1 MKLDLSNSRV
11 QAAKSGLA
19 RLLAAEGLK
28 IKWSRGIS
36 TAAFDTKT
44 RAIHMPIWTNASQ
57 ELVDMLCIHET
68 GHALHTKID
77 PEALVKRI
85 NAKTKDA
92 IKTIHTVWNVLEDIR
107 INELQKIKYP
117 GSRHDF
123 LVGYKERYDR
133 NDYGGNID
141 FINKQSFLDRL
152 NVHFKVPGVIVNFN
166 PEEEALVKRIG
177 KICMESEVESMI
189 YEVLD
194 LLRKQ
199 QQSSLL
205 SANDGDQGEGDEKS
219 EMKIGILTNEKPK
232 KGEKKE
238 ENSDSDDDFDALIDM
253 RDEESDEED
262 SADESGDDDGDG
274 DNGSDGSDET
284 GDKDSGKSKDGK
296 SDKDGEKKSGKG
308 DSKDGDDSKDGETDK
323 DGSGSS
329 DKEGETKK
337 ESKSESKGD
346 GKGSG
351 LGKPLPVIK
360 FITVDAENE
369 SVSNYIKKNF
379 ENAMPD
385 DYEDR
390 KINITDIEKTLNLNA
405 YREFKEESR
414 MFINAMVSEFE
425 MKKNANAF
433 ARMTESKTGILN
445 MNKIYAYRISE
456 DVFKRSSQVPDG
468 KNHGFVFLLDT
479 SSSMQDYM
487 RDTQKQLV
495 IFALFARRIGVPF
508 EIYSFGGWNGATI
521 FRLVTS
527 DMNNVEFDQ
536 RCATM
541 LDARAH
547 GVHASGGTPL
557 NGALVNM
564 VSICEKFLARKK
576 VDIFNMVTLT
586 DGGAGDA
593 TIGSSGFFD
602 NKTGKTIMPGKNKV
616 KNSTDACLHLIKN
629 RLECFYPETSI
640 SILNFNIQP
649 QTVLLGYNDL
659 NGYSEKFFIHPQ
671 DMRKN
676 EMDISASNKGA
687 ELAYKTAISNT
698 AKYMKFLKNFASRVA
713 QTA

>member
-19 RLLAAEGLK
+19 RLLANEGLK
-28 IKWSRGIS
+28 IKWQMGIS

-44 RAIHMPIWTNASQ
+44 RAIYMPIWNNALP

-68 GHALHTKID
+68 GHALHTKAD
-77 PEALVKRI
+77 PEALTKRI

-92 IKTIHTVWNVLEDIR
+92 IQTIHTVWNVLEDIR

-123 LVGYKERYDR
+123 HVGYKERYKR

-141 FINKQSFLDRL
+141 FINNQSFVDRL
-152 NVHFKVPGVIVNFN
+152 NVHFKVPGVMVKFN

-177 KICMESEVESMI
+177 KICTENEVESMI

-194 LLRKQ
+194 ILRKQ
-199 QQSSLL
+199 QQSSAL
-205 SANDGDQGEGDEKS
+205 SPNDGNQGEEESG
-219 EMKIGILTNEKPK
+219 MKIGVLTNKKPK
-232 KGEKKE
+232 KGDEQE
-238 ENSDSDDDFDALIDM
+238 ESESYDDLDALIDM
-253 RDEESDEED
+253 RDEESDE
-262 SADESGDDDGDG
+262 DESGDKDDASGD
-274 DNGSDGSDET
+274 DGSDGSEESD
-284 GDKDSGKSKDGK
+284 GKDSGKSKDGK
-296 SDKDGEKKSGKG
+296 SEKDGDKKSGKG
-308 DSKDGDDSKDGETDK
+308 DSKEGDKDDESDDGEGSGKDGKSEK
-323 DGSGSS
+323 
-329 DKEGETKK
+329 ETKT
-337 ESKSESKGD
+337 ESKGG
-346 GKGSG
+346 GKGAG
-351 LGKPLPVIK
+351 LGKPLPIIK
-360 FITVDAENE
+360 FVTVE
-369 SVSNYIKKNF
+369 S
-379 ENAMPD
+379 ENASLEKYIMKAGRGVQMPE

-390 KINITDIEKTLNLNA
+390 KVRPIDIMKNPDIST
-405 YREFKEESR
+405 YRAFKDESR

-468 KNHGFVFLLDT
+468 KSHGFVFLLDT
-479 SSSMQDYM
+479 SSSMSEVM

-495 IFALFARRIGVPF
+495 IFALFARRIAVPF
-508 EIYSFGGWNGATI
+508 EIYSFGGWSGTTI
-521 FRLVTS
+521 YRLLSS
-527 DMNNVEFDQ
+527 DMNVVEFDQ

-541 LDARAH
+541 LDATAS
-547 GVHASGGTPL
+547 GVCASGGTPL

-564 VSICEKFLARKK
+564 VSICEKFLAQKK

-586 DGGAGDA
+586 DGGAGDT
-593 TIGSSGFFD
+593 TIGRNGFFD
-602 NKTGKTIMPGKNKV
+602 NKTGKTIIHGKNGIV
-616 KNSTDACLHLIKN
+616 NSTDSCLHLIKN

-649 QTVLLGYNDL
+649 QTEILSYNRLSGYD
-659 NGYSEKFFIHPQ
+659 EKFFINPQ
-671 DMRKN
+671 DMKKN
-676 EMDISASNKGA
+676 DLDISKSKKSAVD
-687 ELAYKTAISNT
+687 AYKTSVSNT